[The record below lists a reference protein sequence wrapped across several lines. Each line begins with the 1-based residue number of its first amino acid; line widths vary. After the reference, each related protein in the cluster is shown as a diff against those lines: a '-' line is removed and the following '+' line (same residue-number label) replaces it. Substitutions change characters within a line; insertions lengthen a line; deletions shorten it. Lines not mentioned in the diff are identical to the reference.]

1 MKTNTK
7 MNNMNNKI
15 NEKNKMRK
23 FNTFYYVKRL
33 LKVDNTNG
41 LNVSTEDIVLEIFF
55 NPDECYNYLIK
66 HVPDL
71 KDVLYDYT
79 RKTDFISKINY
90 LKGKLSEINKYF
102 SDDIFFKYDFF
113 ENDSFEDDSSKEA
126 RKMFYKRL
134 VTETNE
140 KDSFQIDANTKA
152 IVNKDCIIKNYQNL
166 YGIDIVSIKYDS
178 TKINK

>member
-1 MKTNTK
+1 
-7 MNNMNNKI
+7 MNNMNNK
-15 NEKNKMRK
+15 NNYEETMRK
-23 FNTFYYVKRL
+23 FNNFYVVKRL
-33 LKVDNTNG
+33 FKIDNTNG

-55 NPDECYNYLIK
+55 TPDECYKYLIK
-66 HVPDL
+66 HVPNL
-71 KDVLYDYT
+71 KDVLYDYIN
-79 RKTDFISKINY
+79 KTDFISKINY
-90 LKGKLSEINKYF
+90 LKGKLKEINKYF
-102 SDDIFFKYDFF
+102 YDGIIFKYDFF

-152 IVNKDCIIKNYQNL
+152 VVNKDCIIKNYKNL

>member
-1 MKTNTK
+1 

-15 NEKNKMRK
+15 NNEKKKMRK
-23 FNTFYYVKRL
+23 FNTFYCVKRL
-33 LKVDNTNG
+33 VKIDNTNG
-41 LNVSTEDIVLEIFF
+41 LNISYEDIVLEIFF
-55 NPDECYNYLIK
+55 TSDECYNYLIK

-71 KDVLYDYT
+71 KDVLYDYIN
-79 RKTDFISKINY
+79 KTDFISKINY
-90 LKGKLSEINKYF
+90 LKGKLTEINKYF
-102 SDDIFFKYDFF
+102 SDGIIFKYDFF

-166 YGIDIVSIKYDS
+166 YGVDIVSIKYDPN
-178 TKINK
+178 KINK

>member
-1 MKTNTK
+1 MK

-15 NEKNKMRK
+15 NENKKMRK
-23 FNTFYYVKRL
+23 FNTFYIVYRKVN
-33 LKVDNTNG
+33 VDNTNG
-41 LNVSTEDIVLEIFF
+41 LNVTTEDIVQGIFLNSDEF
-55 NPDECYNYLIK
+55 YDFLIEQIPDIK
-66 HVPDL
+66 N
-71 KDVLYDYT
+71 VLWEYDT
-79 RKTDFISKINY
+79 KTSFISKINY
-90 LKGKLSEINKYF
+90 LKGKLTEINKYF
-102 SDDIFFKYDFF
+102 SDGIIFKYDFF

-166 YGIDIVSIKYDS
+166 YGVDIVSIKYDPN
-178 TKINK
+178 KINK

>member
-1 MKTNTK
+1 
-7 MNNMNNKI
+7 MNNMNNKL
-15 NEKNKMRK
+15 NENNKMRK
-23 FNTFYYVKRL
+23 FNIFYYVKRL

-41 LNVSTEDIVLEIFF
+41 LNVSTEDVVLEIFF
-55 NPDECYNYLIK
+55 TPDECYNYLIK

-90 LKGKLSEINKYF
+90 LKDKLKEINNYF
-102 SDDIFFKYDFF
+102 PDNIIFKYDFF
-113 ENDSFEDDSSKEA
+113 ENDKSGAAGRE
-126 RKMFYKRL
+126 FYIKL
-134 VTETNE
+134 VMKTNE

-166 YGIDIVSIKYDS
+166 YGIDIVPLKYDS